1 MKRKG
6 GFSKHV
12 YIIKNLIIIL
22 YINII
27 WADCFPDEEV
37 VSPVVGRH
45 VLLLLGKVEEGLRGP
60 DNHNY
65 IQWSLISHHLYTRL
79 EKDVHLN
86 H

>member
-1 MKRKG
+1 M
-6 GFSKHV
+6 SKHV
-12 YIIKNLIIIL
+12 YIFKNLIIIL

-65 IQWSLISHHLYTRL
+65 CTYYGHSSVITYTPGW
-79 EKDVHLN
+79 KKMFS
-86 H
+86 